1 MRKNWF
7 QLSESGAGEKRL
19 ILSFYLYKIFG
30 KNILRIIA
38 FFVVLIT
45 FFKAKDRRKA
55 SEKFFKILGRK
66 NILLDS
72 WIQFINYGNSLVD
85 KILSFL
91 GDFDNKNFVYEDS
104 DFETGVFYLTTHIGN
119 VEILRSLLED
129 YKNTKVNVFLQAN
142 VCEIFRK
149 FLNTFEK
156 KVALDTF
163 PIEEI
168 NLNTSILIS
177 EKLKQGENVFMA
189 GDRISAQNADKIY
202 KKTFLGKTISLPLGV
217 IRFALM
223 LEAPIRFILCVK
235 EGKKYRVIIEKFIP
249 TKTNKSEI
257 IEELENKYVEFLEKY
272 TLKYPHQFY
281 NFFDIWE
288 E

>member
-55 SEKFFKILGRK
+55 SENFFRILGRK
-66 NILLDS
+66 HILLDS
-72 WIQFINYGNSLVD
+72 WIQFFNYGNSLVD
-85 KILSFL
+85 KIISFL
-91 GDFDNKNFVYEDS
+91 GDFNNKNFVYEDS

-168 NLNTSILIS
+168 DLNTSILIS

-189 GDRISAQNADKIY
+189 GDRISAQNTNKIY
-202 KKTFLGKTISLPLGV
+202 QKNFLGKKISLPLGV

-235 EGKKYRVIIEKFIP
+235 EGKKYKVIIEKFIP

-281 NFFDIWE
+281 NFFDIFE
-288 E
+288 N

>member
-55 SEKFFKILGRK
+55 SEKFFKILDRK
-66 NILLDS
+66 HILLDS
-72 WIQFINYGNSLVD
+72 WIQFFNYGNSLVD

-119 VEILRSLLED
+119 VEILRSLLEE

-168 NLNTSILIS
+168 DLNTSILIS

-257 IEELENKYVEFLEKY
+257 IEELENKYVKFLEKY

>member
-55 SEKFFKILGRK
+55 SENFFRILGRK
-66 NILLDS
+66 HILLDS
-72 WIQFINYGNSLVD
+72 WIQFFNYGNSLVD
-85 KILSFL
+85 KIISFL
-91 GDFDNKNFVYEDS
+91 GDFNNKNFVYEDS

-168 NLNTSILIS
+168 DLNTSILIS

-189 GDRISAQNADKIY
+189 GDRISAQNTNKIY
-202 KKTFLGKTISLPLGV
+202 QKNFLGKKISLPLGV

-235 EGKKYRVIIEKFIP
+235 ESKKYKVIIEKFIP

-281 NFFDIWE
+281 NFFDIFE
-288 E
+288 N

>member
-19 ILSFYLYKIFG
+19 IFSFYLYKIFG

-66 NILLDS
+66 HILLDS
-72 WIQFINYGNSLVD
+72 WIQFFNYGNSLVD
-85 KILSFL
+85 KIISFL

-168 NLNTSILIS
+168 DLNTSILIS

-202 KKTFLGKTISLPLGV
+202 KRTFLGKTISLPLGV

-249 TKTNKSEI
+249 TKINKSEI

>member
-85 KILSFL
+85 KIISFL

-119 VEILRSLLED
+119 VEILRSLLEE

-168 NLNTSILIS
+168 DLNTSILIS

>member
-1 MRKNWF
+1 MRKSWF

-55 SEKFFKILGRK
+55 SENFFRILGRK
-66 NILLDS
+66 HILLDS
-72 WIQFINYGNSLVD
+72 WIQFFNYGNSLVD
-85 KILSFL
+85 KIISFL
-91 GDFDNKNFVYEDS
+91 GDFDNENFVYNDS
-104 DFETGVFYLTTHIGN
+104 DFELGVFYLTTHIGN

-168 NLNTSILIS
+168 DLNTSILIS
-177 EKLKQGENVFMA
+177 DKLKNGENVFMA
-189 GDRISAQNADKIY
+189 GDRVSAQNNNKIY
-202 KKTFLGKTISLPLGV
+202 KRDFLGRKIALPLGV
-217 IRFALM
+217 IKFALM
-223 LEAPIRFILCVK
+223 MEAPIRFILCVK

-249 TKTNKSEI
+249 TTANKSEI
-257 IEELENKYVEFLEKY
+257 VEELKNKYVEFLEKY

>member
-45 FFKAKDRRKA
+45 FFTAKDRRKA

-66 NILLDS
+66 HILLDS
-72 WIQFINYGNSLVD
+72 WIQFFNYGNSLVD
-85 KILSFL
+85 KIISFL

-189 GDRISAQNADKIY
+189 GDRVSAQNSSKIY
-202 KKTFLGKTISLPLGV
+202 KKKFLGKKISLPLGV
-217 IRFALM
+217 IKFALM
-223 LEAPIRFILCVK
+223 MDAPIRFILCVK

-249 TKTNKSEI
+249 TTANKSEI
-257 IEELENKYVEFLEKY
+257 VEELKNKYVEFLEKY

>member
-1 MRKNWF
+1 MRKSWF

-45 FFKAKDRRKA
+45 FFTAKERRKA
-55 SEKFFKILGRK
+55 SRKFFKILGRK
-66 NILLDS
+66 HILLDS
-72 WIQFINYGNSLVD
+72 WIQFFNYGNSLVD
-85 KILSFL
+85 KIISFL
-91 GDFDNKNFVYEDS
+91 GDFDNEKFVYNES
-104 DFETGVFYLTTHIGN
+104 DFELGVFYLTTHIGN
-119 VEILRSLLED
+119 VEILRSLLEN

-168 NLNTSILIS
+168 DLNTSILIS
-177 EKLKQGENVFMA
+177 DKLKKGENVFMA
-189 GDRISAQNADKIY
+189 GDRVSAQNNNKIY
-202 KKTFLGKTISLPLGV
+202 KRDFLGRKIALPLGV
-217 IRFALM
+217 IKFALM
-223 LEAPIRFILCVK
+223 MDAPIRFILCVK

-249 TKTNKSEI
+249 TTANKSEI
-257 IEELENKYVEFLEKY
+257 VEELKNKYVEFLEKY